1 MISTDQLH
9 PKVAH
14 RDALEVSA
22 TDVTHGGTVAL
33 QFKLTDLSRAS
44 DPNTSKQSDT
54 FKDRHMALD
63 RARHNNL
70 CHAFV

>member
-1 MISTDQLH
+1 MMTTEQFH

-22 TDVTHGGTVAL
+22 TDVAHRGTVAL
-33 QFKLTDLSRAS
+33 QLKLADLSRAS
-44 DPNTSKQSDT
+44 DTNTSKQSDT

-63 RARHNNL
+63 RVRHSNL
-70 CHAFV
+70 CRAFV

>member
-1 MISTDQLH
+1 MISTDQFH
-9 PKVAH
+9 PKFTH
-14 RDALEVSA
+14 CDALEVSA
-22 TDVTHGGTVAL
+22 TDVAHGETVAL

-44 DPNTSKQSDT
+44 DTNTSKQSDT

-63 RARHNNL
+63 RVRHNNL